1 MWSPLMAQMVKHLPT
16 MQETWLSSVG
26 HEDRLE
32 KRTVPTPVFLPGEFH
47 GQRRLTGY
55 SPWSRKEQDT
65 TEQLNNEKN
74 DNMCIY
80 KALCNFFLC
89 GPFLKSL
96 LSLLQ
101 YCFCFFFFF
110 FIGFLAKRYVRSQLP
125 DQEVN
130 MHPLH
135 WNVKS

>member
-65 TEQLNNEKN
+65 TEQLNNE
-74 DNMCIY
+74 
-80 KALCNFFLC
+80 
-89 GPFLKSL
+89 
-96 LSLLQ
+96 
-101 YCFCFFFFF
+101 
-110 FIGFLAKRYVRSQLP
+110 
-125 DQEVN
+125 
-130 MHPLH
+130 
-135 WNVKS
+135 